1 VLSSSDYDLSK
12 TGNVLRMTRLWRGLL
27 IALALGLTASA
38 CSPGYVMRAA
48 WEEAKILNRRK
59 PIARIVADTATDWE
73 TRDKLLLVLQARQF
87 AADSLGLN
95 AGDSYTLFSRV
106 ESDTLVTVVSAAPR
120 DQFRPHTWW
129 FPVVGSVPYKG
140 YFDPEDAAREQRR
153 LEARGFD
160 TFVRPSAAF
169 STLGWFND
177 PLLSTL
183 LRYDRVSL
191 ANTVIHELFHNTFY
205 APGQAIFNES
215 LANFVGGR
223 GAIEFFCRRDGPQ
236 ATTCR
241 TAVGAWE
248 DDLLFGTF
256 MEGLVADVKALY
268 ARTDLT
274 RDDKLRERERLFA
287 DAQRR
292 FAEEVRPRLQVD
304 TFASFTREPL
314 NNATL
319 IARHIYYDRLSLF
332 EAVYRARGGDFVR
345 AMNDIVAAARGSR
358 ADPYAAVQALVTPQG
373 GG

>member
-1 VLSSSDYDLSK
+1 MRRLHRILLPVLFA
-12 TGNVLRMTRLWRGLL
+12 GL
-27 IALALGLTASA
+27 AASA
-38 CSPGYVMRAA
+38 CSPAYVMRAA

-95 AGDSYTLFSRV
+95 AGDSYTLFARV
-106 ESDTLVTVVSAAPR
+106 ETDTLVMVLSAAPK
-120 DQFRPHTWW
+120 DELRPHTWW
-129 FPVVGSVPYKG
+129 FPIVGSVPYKG
-140 YFDPEDAAREQRR
+140 FFEPEDALQEQRR
-153 LEARGFD
+153 LDARGFD
-160 TFVRPSAAF
+160 TYVRPSAAF

-183 LRYDRVSL
+183 LRYDQVSL
-191 ANTVIHELFHNTFY
+191 GNTVIHEIFHNTFY
-205 APGQAIFNES
+205 APGQAVFNET

-223 GAIEFFCRRDGPQ
+223 GAIEFFCRRDGPD
-236 ATTCR
+236 APTCR
-241 TAVGAWE
+241 TAVGGWE
-248 DDLLFGTF
+248 DDLVFGAF
-256 MEGLVADVKALY
+256 MEALVADVKALY

-292 FAEEVRPRLQVD
+292 FATEVRPRLQVD
-304 TFASFTREPL
+304 TFGGFTREPL

-319 IARHIYYDRLSLF
+319 ISRQIYYDRLQLF
-332 EAVYRARGGDFVR
+332 EDVYRSRGGDFLR
-345 AMNDIVAAARGSR
+345 AMNDIVAAARSNK
-358 ADPYAAVQALVTPQG
+358 ADPYAAVQALVTPPG

>member
-1 VLSSSDYDLSK
+1 
-12 TGNVLRMTRLWRGLL
+12 MTPFARALL
-27 IALALGLTASA
+27 FCFAIGLTLSA
-38 CSPGYVMRAA
+38 CSPAYVLRAA
-48 WEEAKILNRRK
+48 WEEAKILNARK

-95 AGDSYTLFSRV
+95 AGDSYTLFTRV
-106 ESDTLVTVVSAAPR
+106 ESDTLVMVLSAAPK
-120 DQFRPHTWW
+120 DEFRPHTWW

-140 YFDPEDAAREQRR
+140 FFELADAQKEQRK
-153 LEARGFD
+153 LEARGYD
-160 TFVRPSAAF
+160 TYLRPSAAF

-183 LRYDRVSL
+183 LRYDQVSL

-205 APGQAIFNES
+205 APGQAVFNES

-236 ATTCR
+236 SSTCR
-241 TAVGAWE
+241 TAVDGWE
-248 DDLLFGTF
+248 DDLRFGAF
-256 MEGLVADVKALY
+256 MEQLVRDVEALY
-268 ARTDLT
+268 ARTDLS
-274 RDDKLRERERLFA
+274 REAKLAERERLFA

-292 FAEEVRPRLQVD
+292 FADEVRPQLKVD
-304 TFASFTREPL
+304 SYASFTRDPL

-319 IARHIYYDRLSLF
+319 ISRRIYYDRLHLF
-332 EAVYRARGGDFVR
+332 EAVYQSRGGDFIQ
-345 AMNDIVAAARGSR
+345 AMNDIVAAARSDR
-358 ADPYAAVQALVTPQG
+358 DDPYAAVQALLPEG